1 MRLWI
6 WIWVFAAASV
16 IFAGAA
22 GGIEVRVAFLDQIR
36 TALAGEVVRTDPV
49 LRGQNEVVQTKYQN
63 QVEWAQPLALVCS
76 CGKVQIM
83 AWAFFVISFQERS
96 YDLIDLCC

>member
-1 MRLWI
+1 VRLWI
-6 WIWVFAAASV
+6 WIWVFAAAFV

-22 GGIEVRVAFLDQIR
+22 GGTEVRVAFLEQTR
-36 TALAGEVVRTDPV
+36 TVLVGEVVRMDPV

-63 QVEWAQPLALVCS
+63 QVEWAQLLVLVCS

-83 AWAFFVISFQERS
+83 AWVFFVISFQERS